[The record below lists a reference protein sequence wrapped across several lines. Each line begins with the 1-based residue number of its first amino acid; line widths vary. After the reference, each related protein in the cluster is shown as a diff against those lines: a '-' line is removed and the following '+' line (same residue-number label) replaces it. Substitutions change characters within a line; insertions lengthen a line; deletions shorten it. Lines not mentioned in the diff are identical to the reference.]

1 MGFLSSKPPHL
12 QRAEELH
19 KPPEKDQPHSIA
31 ITGSTKE
38 GRSPVYRHYR
48 CKDGI
53 IETLDPAVRTAH
65 DMFEITANRIPNS
78 PGFGY
83 RSWDSSKKSFTN
95 YQWIDYETI
104 QKRRDNFGKGLVELH
119 ARIGITGTQYGVG
132 LWCQNRPEW
141 QVTDL
146 ACMSQSLFTVSLYDT
161 LGPDAS
167 EYIIKHANL
176 ACVVTSLSH
185 VAALMKVKPRLPHLR
200 IIIVLDPLEPTQ
212 NEEQTLSKKDL
223 LTSMAANLD
232 LDLKFFSMNEV
243 EAIGAASARP
253 LNPPMPEDIVT
264 INYTSGTTGPPKGV
278 VLTHRNAVAATAGG
292 LIASSQTSGDYI
304 MCSYLP
310 LAHIYGR
317 LLEHTFAYCGGRV
330 GYFHGNILE
339 LVDDLKL
346 LRPTSFGSV
355 PRLFNRF
362 GGVIK
367 ASTLDAPGFK
377 GSLSRHVVNTKLANL
392 KSKENPT
399 NKHFLYDRIWGRKVA
414 AALGLD
420 RAQHII
426 SGSAPL
432 DPALQDF
439 LAVAMSARVMQGYGM
454 TETYAV
460 GLTQQEGDFSTG
472 NCGGVSAPTE
482 MCLLSLPDMEYTVED
497 KPYPRGELLIRGAN
511 VFQEYYKNPEETKKN
526 FTEDGWFK
534 TGDVASV
541 DELGRFKII
550 DRRKNV
556 LKLAQGEYV
565 SPERIE
571 GVYLSNCNYLAQG
584 FVHGDSLQTSLV
596 AIFGVQPDIF
606 APYASKVLGKNI
618 SATDFAAIKDACQHE
633 KVKAA
638 IHKDLDKVGRKN
650 KFAGYERVAAIHLAL
665 EPFTIDNEV
674 LTPTLK
680 LKRPVAVRMYRP
692 LLDQLYEEANAR
704 VNQPRAKL

>member
-1 MGFLSSKPPHL
+1 MGFLTSKPPHL
-12 QRAEELH
+12 QKAEELH
-19 KPPEKDQPHSIA
+19 KPPEKGQPHSIA
-31 ITGSTKE
+31 IPGSTKA
-38 GRSPVYRHYR
+38 GRSPVYRHFR
-48 CKDGI
+48 CKDGL

-65 DMFEITANRIPNS
+65 DMFEITANRTPNA
-78 PGFGY
+78 PGYGY
-83 RSWDSSKKSFTN
+83 RSWDSSKKAFTN

-119 ARIGITGTQYGVG
+119 AREGITGTQYGVG

-176 ACVVTSLSH
+176 ACVVTSLNH
-185 VAALMKVKPRLPHLR
+185 VAALIKVKPRLPNLK
-200 IIIVLDPLEPTQ
+200 IIIVLDPLEPTH
-212 NEEQTLSKKDL
+212 NEEQALSKKDL
-223 LTSMAANLD
+223 LVSMAANLD
-232 LDLKFFSMNEV
+232 LDLKFFSIGEV
-243 EAIGAASARP
+243 ETIGAASART
-253 LNPPMPEDIVT
+253 LKPPMPEDIVT

-292 LIASSQTSGDYI
+292 LISSSQISGDYT

-317 LLEHTFAYCGGRV
+317 LLEHIFAYCGGRV

-367 ASTLDAPGFK
+367 AGTLEAPGFK

-392 KSKENPT
+392 KRKDNPT
-399 NKHFLYDRIWGRKVA
+399 NRHLLYDRIWGRKVA

-420 RAQHII
+420 RTQHII

-439 LAVAMSARVMQGYGM
+439 LTVATSARVMQGYGM

-460 GLTQQEGDFSTG
+460 GLTQQDGDFSTG
-472 NCGGVSAPTE
+472 NCGSVSTCTE
-482 MCLLSLPDMEYTVED
+482 MCLLSVPDMEYTVED
-497 KPYPRGELLIRGAN
+497 QPFPRGELLVRGAN
-511 VFQEYYKNPEETKKN
+511 IFQEYYKNPEETKKN
-526 FTEDGWFK
+526 FTDDGWFK
-534 TGDVASV
+534 TGDIASI

-596 AIFGVQPDIF
+596 AVFGVQPDIF
-606 APYASKVLGKNI
+606 APYASKILGRSI
-618 SATDFAAIKDACQHE
+618 SPTDFAAIKEACVHE

-650 KFAGYERVAAIHLAL
+650 RFAGYERVAAIHLAL
-665 EPFTIDNEV
+665 EPFTIDNET

-680 LKRPVAVRMYRP
+680 LKRPVAARMYRP
-692 LLDQLYEEANAR
+692 LLDQLYEQANAR
-704 VNQPRAKL
+704 ASQPKAKL